1 MEHTGRIID
10 KGEQTF
16 IPFNDLEL
24 NPHNTYEAVD
34 IEDLAGSISAVGQ
47 ISPLSVIGPSEKG
60 KYRIIAGE
68 RRYLAIKKLNEE
80 DQNPIL
86 MIPCYIMGPYTM
98 AERTQQ
104 LAIELSNLETRDFS
118 KDEHRFRVIRLL
130 KEMADENQLEH
141 RHIVRKAKEYMSV
154 SDRYC
159 RMYLN
164 IFEKG
169 DGALIDLVN
178 SKKVTVTSA
187 AAIAN
192 MDRGKQKEI
201 VRDIQ
206 EGVKPQKA
214 IQKHKESV
222 NTQKA
227 KESDE
232 LFVSETDYNESVAWE
247 DTGVCSNGGCDEEIE
262 IPDWETMY
270 AETVKKYGGSDKSS
284 IDTTGL
290 YRKLVGPDRQ
300 YNVAN
305 INKKECICILQQLI
319 QRLPDISIDDAEL
332 IKAAMN
338 LVESVEAAGGLSAIT
353 VVDNELAS

>member
-1 MEHTGRIID
+1 MKQTGRIID

-16 IPFNDLEL
+16 IQFNDLEL

-47 ISPLSVIGPSEKG
+47 ITPLSVIGPSEKG

-80 DQNPIL
+80 DQNSIL
-86 MIPCYIMGPYTM
+86 TIPCYIMGPYTM

-118 KDEHRFRVIRLL
+118 KDEHRFRVIRIL
-130 KEMADENQLEH
+130 KEMADENQLAH

-169 DGALIDLVN
+169 DEALVDLVN
-178 SKKVTVTSA
+178 RKKVTVTSA

-192 MDRGKQKEI
+192 LDRGKQKEI
-201 VRDIQ
+201 VRDIRD
-206 EGVKPQKA
+206 GVKSQKA
-214 IQKHKESV
+214 IKTHKEVASA
-222 NTQKA
+222 QKEKKKA
-227 KESDE
+227 E
-232 LFVSETDYNESVAWE
+232 LFAPEADCVESAVWE
-247 DTGVCSNGGCDEEIE
+247 DKTISGYDGDAEEIE

-290 YRKLVGPDRQ
+290 YRKLVEPDHQ
-300 YNVAN
+300 CDIAN
-305 INKKECICILQQLI
+305 INRKECICVLQQI
-319 QRLPDISIDDAEL
+319 IKRLPDISADDAEL

-338 LVESVEAAGGLSAIT
+338 LVESVEAAGGLSAIM
-353 VVDNELAS
+353 VVDSGLAS

>member
-1 MEHTGRIID
+1 MEQTGRIID

-16 IPFNDLEL
+16 IQFSDLEL

-47 ISPLSVIGPSEKG
+47 ITPLSVIGPSEKG

-80 DQNPIL
+80 DRHPIL
-86 MIPCYIMGPYTM
+86 TIPCYVMGPYTM

-130 KEMADENQLEH
+130 KEMADEDQLAH

-154 SDRYC
+154 SERYC

-169 DGALIDLVN
+169 DEALVDLVN

-201 VRDIQ
+201 VKDIR
-206 EGVKPQKA
+206 EGVKPQRA
-214 IQKHKESV
+214 INKHKGSANV
-222 NTQKA
+222 QK
-227 KESDE
+227 ERTE
-232 LFVSETDYNESVAWE
+232 LFAPGADYDESAAWE
-247 DTGVCSNGGCDEEIE
+247 DKGAYGNDCYGEEME
-262 IPDWETMY
+262 IPDWDTMY
-270 AETVKKYGGSDKSS
+270 AETVKKYGGADKSS

-290 YRKLVGPDRQ
+290 YRKLVEPDRQ
-300 YNVAN
+300 GDIANV
-305 INKKECICILQQLI
+305 NKKECVCMLQQI
-319 QRLPDISIDDAEL
+319 IKRLPDISADDAEL

-338 LVESVEAAGGLSAIT
+338 LAESVEAAGGLSAIMI
-353 VVDNELAS
+353 VNDGLAS